1 MSVSCSSV
9 TSSKGPYS
17 HDHFESEERLSRES
31 SCGPV
36 GEEQKQFNSNFYSLC
51 NVGSNHSISE
61 NNETKPDDLSSKKPK
76 RTSGV
81 KDLRHNCDK
90 IGEDCK
96 KCLEEKNAKE
106 FDEISRQIESLSKT
120 VNELHRS
127 LTSLNSENN
136 DSGSESNEGD
146 HSSLFNSAIG
156 NKEIDGYQWLEDEFF
171 LSPYDGEI
179 ILGTS
184 AFSDTGASCDW
195 MNDYMD
201 EGNQFDETYTER
213 EAMHERNS
221 EVSPSEIDKKSKSNK
236 KLLKAEK
243 SSILAGLM
251 DNEGN
256 FNSQEY
262 ISQRF
267 KQEEMKLGAM
277 VKSDGHDS
285 PIKLDLDASAMKRR
299 HGVKPVLKEELRTTP
314 ERDVDTA
321 FTDFPKMVITLKH
334 QKHTL
339 KIVKYCKLLQACRNS
354 QRLAFLINKLFESF
368 LSGLYAEGVQGLRSH
383 LLSWANY
390 FKIMQFFTRN

>member
-1 MSVSCSSV
+1 MSLQSQMSVSCSSV
-9 TSSKGPYS
+9 SPTKGHNS
-17 HDHFESEERLSRES
+17 EEHFHSEERLSRES

-61 NNETKPDDLSSKKPK
+61 GNENKIDVNQSGKKSKQ
-76 RTSGV
+76 TNGE
-81 KDLRHNCDK
+81 KDLRHSCDK
-90 IGEDCK
+90 SGEECK

-171 LSPYDGEI
+171 LSPYGGEI
-179 ILGTS
+179 ILGS
-184 AFSDTGASCDW
+184 SPFSDTGASCDW
-195 MNDYMD
+195 MNYYMD
-201 EGNQFDETYTER
+201 DANQGDETFSER
-213 EAMHERNS
+213 EAMQEQNS
-221 EVSPSEIDKKSKSNK
+221 DISPVEMDKKSKYNTNLK
-236 KLLKAEK
+236 KPDK

-256 FNSQEY
+256 FDSQEY
-262 ISQRF
+262 ILQRL
-267 KQEEMKLGAM
+267 KDEEMKLSSEP
-277 VKSDGHDS
+277 KIDEPDL
-285 PIKLDLDASAMKRR
+285 KLDFDMGAMKRR
-299 HGVKPVLKEELRTTP
+299 HVVKPVLKEELRITP

-321 FTDFPKMVITLKH
+321 STEFQKMVRLWEATL
-334 QKHTL
+334 
-339 KIVKYCKLLQACRNS
+339 
-354 QRLAFLINKLFESF
+354 F
-368 LSGLYAEGVQGLRSH
+368 
-383 LLSWANY
+383 
-390 FKIMQFFTRN
+390 

>member
-1 MSVSCSSV
+1 MTSFVFQEASLQSQMSVSGSSV
-9 TSSKGPYS
+9 SSAKGEHPRE
-17 HDHFESEERLSRES
+17 HFDSEERLSRES

-61 NNETKPDDLSSKKPK
+61 GNENKTDDQSGKKSSG
-76 RTSGV
+76 TNGV

-90 IGEDCK
+90 VGEECK

-171 LSPYDGEI
+171 LSPYGGEI

-184 AFSDTGASCDW
+184 PFSDTGASCDW
-195 MNDYMD
+195 MNYYMD
-201 EGNQFDETYTER
+201 DGNHCDETSSER
-213 EAMHERNS
+213 EAMQERNS
-221 EVSPSEIDKKSKSNK
+221 DISPIEMDKKSKSNK
-236 KLLKAEK
+236 NLVKANK

-251 DNEGN
+251 DKEGN
-256 FNSQEY
+256 FDSQEY
-262 ISQRF
+262 ISQRL
-267 KQEEMKLGAM
+267 KQEEMKLGS
-277 VKSDGHDS
+277 VPKRDGPDS
-285 PIKLDLDASAMKRR
+285 KIDFDMGAMKRQHGV
-299 HGVKPVLKEELRTTP
+299 HGVKPVLKEELRITP

-321 FTDFPKMVITLKH
+321 STDFQKMVIITKTRLCNML
-334 QKHTL
+334 QYFMA
-339 KIVKYCKLLQACRNS
+339 VKM
-354 QRLAFLINKLFESF
+354 II
-368 LSGLYAEGVQGLRSH
+368 
-383 LLSWANY
+383 
-390 FKIMQFFTRN
+390 FK